1 MPTNNSYAGGSLSL
15 RRHAH
20 GTLAKRLMHMV
31 HLTGNTSGMS
41 KSSSDWLNFI
51 GFPGGASVAFI
62 FGPPGNKA
70 QTCDC
75 GRKTVVFT

>member
-1 MPTNNSYAGGSLSL
+1 
-15 RRHAH
+15 
-20 GTLAKRLMHMV
+20 MV

-51 GFPGGASVAFI
+51 GFPGGVSVAFI

-70 QTCDC
+70 QISVAFIFGPPGNKAQMCDC
-75 GRKTVVFT
+75 GRKTVVFI